1 MLRAPL
7 DRRVVAD
14 RREERIA
21 NPRVH
26 EELRIPRNKV
36 EEQHSVRA
44 NPAGGEMTADRCL
57 TQGRRKGQSNSGWMI
72 SSPHTPRQGRGRRGD
87 QRGEEDGGRE
97 DRVGVGVG
105 TGRETRGRARSRGD
119 LVVDG
124 WGGEARRGRRVRRRG
139 RWGADGSG
147 GPPGARNARA
157 VPPLRGETFL
167 LPAAGWRQRATL
179 VENSKI
185 PR

>member
-1 MLRAPL
+1 VLRAPL

-124 WGGEARRGRRVRRRG
+124 WGGEARRGEAGVFGAEGGGEPTGAGGRR
-139 RWGADGSG
+139 
-147 GPPGARNARA
+147 AR
-157 VPPLRGETFL
+157 ET
-167 LPAAGWRQRATL
+167 PAPCHHSEAKRFSCQLQAGVSAQH
-179 VENSKI
+179 
-185 PR
+185 